1 MAKKTSRIIEAA
13 LREHS
18 SSKIKT
24 VGKPK
29 IAVGAFIGMV
39 SVVCGLSVSNVT
51 TSGAGSSKLAFGST
65 AKAAGMD
72 IGTFVLPSMSI
83 SEPGATLK
91 KDAEQAPAP
100 RYMTKEF
107 FDVAADAIRHN
118 SGMTLDA
125 ASSAL
130 DAMED
135 AGQACKTTGEPQA
148 KCIFSLHGV
157 ELDYMK
163 EVYSATYNRYSKD
176 GTTDLGD
183 RVVGAI
189 QKGDKVIVRS
199 DPHKRTFSV
208 PAQGH

>member
-1 MAKKTSRIIEAA
+1 MAQKTSGIIEAA

-18 SSKIKT
+18 SSKIRK

-29 IAVGAFIGMV
+29 IAAGAFIGMV
-39 SVVCGLSVSNVT
+39 SVVCGLAVSNVT
-51 TSGAGSSKLAFGST
+51 TSGAGSFKLSPIST
-65 AKAAGMD
+65 AKAGGMD

-91 KDAEQAPAP
+91 KDVEQTPAP
-100 RYMTKEF
+100 RYMTREF

-118 SGMTLDA
+118 SGMTLEA
-125 ASSAL
+125 AANAL

-135 AGQACKTTGEPQA
+135 AGQACKTTGGPQA
-148 KCIFSLHGV
+148 KCVFSLHGV
-157 ELDYMK
+157 ELDYVK

-176 GTTDLGD
+176 GATDLGD

-189 QKGDKVIVRS
+189 QKGDKVIVRA

-208 PAQGH
+208 PAQGR